1 MHLDGTLPKNAK
13 IKTFC
18 NDEIFEKNEFT
29 LNESKGPVH
38 PSVDPYLTLGFFV
51 NGILRWR

>member
-13 IKTFC
+13 IKTFHS
-18 NDEIFEKNEFT
+18 DEIFKK
-29 LNESKGPVH
+29 LVH
-38 PSVDPYLTLGFFV
+38 DFGFFV